1 MNAMLPSLSVLF
13 AVLAAAVPWGLPAD
27 ATFILPLV
35 VVMMVFCWRTLPDA
49 VLPPYLAL
57 LLGLLTDITS
67 GGPLGFWALMCLIA
81 ATVGRRARPFTD
93 GSDMKRL
100 WLVWGI
106 VAGFVGLVGWLL
118 ASLYFLRWID
128 WWPIAVGAAVSI
140 LLFPVVLHGL
150 LWIRRGRLLP
160 ERTALFR
167 RWT

>member
-1 MNAMLPSLSVLF
+1 V
-13 AVLAAAVPWGLPAD
+13 
-27 ATFILPLV
+27 
-35 VVMMVFCWRTLPDA
+35 
-49 VLPPYLAL
+49 
-57 LLGLLTDITS
+57 
-67 GGPLGFWALMCLIA
+67 
-81 ATVGRRARPFTD
+81 
-93 GSDMKRL
+93 KRL